1 MEVKR
6 RVLELIGSGAAGA
19 GAGAG
24 AGYQEVGDTLLS
36 LKIEFCEQHLAL
48 AQVSSRVPQ
57 FGHRNYT
64 SIYKVSRLFY

>member
-6 RVLELIGSGAAGA
+6 RVLELIGSGA
-19 GAGAG
+19 AGAG

-48 AQVSSRVPQ
+48 AQVSSRVPK

>member
-6 RVLELIGSGAAGA
+6 RVLELIGSGA
-19 GAGAG
+19 AG

-48 AQVSSRVPQ
+48 AQVSSRDPQ

>member
-6 RVLELIGSGAAGA
+6 RVLELIGGGA
-19 GAGAG
+19 AG

-48 AQVSSRVPQ
+48 AQVSSRDPQ

-64 SIYKVSRLFY
+64 SIFNSSIQIVLLMIL

>member
-6 RVLELIGSGAAGA
+6 RVLELIGSGAA

-48 AQVSSRVPQ
+48 AQVSSRDPQ

-64 SIYKVSRLFY
+64 LNKVSRLFY